1 MKLRL
6 VALAAAALIAAGQP
20 TFAESITGRVV
31 GVADGDT
38 LTVLT
43 DGKRQVRVRL
53 AGIDAPERRQ
63 PHGTRA
69 RQALSALAFARSAQV
84 EVEDIDRYERPV
96 GRVRVGGRDVNA
108 EMVRRGAAW
117 VYVRY
122 NRDPSLAALEVE
134 ARGARRGLWALP
146 EAERVPPWEWRA
158 AKRAGRERERA
169 R

>member
-1 MKLRL
+1 MKLCL

-20 TFAESITGRVV
+20 ALAEAITGRVV

-43 DGKRQVRVRL
+43 VEKRQVRVRL

-63 PHGTRA
+63 PYDTRA
-69 RQALSALAFARSAQV
+69 RQALSALAFGRSARV
-84 EVEDIDRYERPV
+84 DVEDIDRYRRAV

-117 VYVRY
+117 VYVCH
-122 NRDPSLAALEVE
+122 NRDPSLVLLEAE
-134 ARGARRGLWALP
+134 ARAARHGLWALP
-146 EAERVPPWEWRA
+146 ESERVPPWEWRA
-158 AKRAGRERERA
+158 ARWAERERA
-169 R
+169 AR